1 MQITEAIL
9 KEIAP
14 GGKQSNFKL
23 FPMLADW
30 MNYYFS
36 RNNIDTNSEL
46 CHFLAQAA
54 HETNSFNTLTEY
66 DSGVAYE
73 GRKDL
78 GNINPGDGVKYKG
91 RGIFQVTGLINY
103 YGMDVALNE
112 PGISFEL
119 HPELLANPQYAVWSA
134 CVYWNSRHLSDFAS
148 IPDTQT
154 IFSKTLKQ
162 NITPLE
168 YISWRINGSLKTVPE
183 RKIFYDRCKDIF
195 K

>member
-1 MQITEAIL
+1 MQITADIL

-14 GGKQSNFKL
+14 GGKVSGFKL

-36 RNNIDTNSEL
+36 RNNIDTNSEY

-66 DSGVAYE
+66 ASGTAYE
-73 GRKDL
+73 GRRDL
-78 GNINPGDGVKYKG
+78 GNINPGDGVIYKG
-91 RGIFQVTGLINY
+91 RGIFQVTGRTNY
-103 YGMDVALNE
+103 HAMDLALNE
-112 PGISFEL
+112 SNVSFEI
-119 HPELLANPQYAVWSA
+119 HPELLATPQYAVWSA
-134 CVYWNSRHLSDFAS
+134 CVYWNSHHLSDFAA

-154 IFSKTLKQ
+154 IFSKTLNQ
-162 NITPLE
+162 HLTPLE
-168 YISWRINGSLKTVPE
+168 YISWRINGGLKTVPE
-183 RKIFYDRCKDIF
+183 RKIFYDRCKGIF